1 MICRRK
7 RPPPMTGGSRRW
19 KNNAFPAS
27 GPKKRVE
34 KRNKIAD
41 ELYLPIEVIDSYN
54 AKLIAPSVDEGYIF
68 IKIYLQG
75 GCAYEYYRN

>member
-1 MICRRK
+1 MYTTDFEVGCYYLDVPIQIC
-7 RPPPMTGGSRRW
+7 
-19 KNNAFPAS
+19 
-27 GPKKRVE
+27 KKRVE

-68 IKIYLQG
+68 IKIYDENLNLIK
-75 GCAYEYYRN
+75 ELK